1 MAKAK
6 TIKEVQKKH
15 TLSSNFQ
22 KHRMMSAYSKTPR
35 VTLTCDD
42 GITQQS
48 HADTCNV
55 NTILATYMQTGS
67 LPSIDPDAYYGDL
80 SDFDYQSLQIQIA
93 NAHSLFEE
101 LPDSVKKRF
110 NNEPHRFLNF
120 VQDESNY
127 DELTKMGLINT
138 PPDDKAS
145 LDAATTVAEVEEIPR
160 DEPASD
166 EADRVVT

>member
-22 KHRMMSAYSKTPR
+22 
-35 VTLTCDD
+35 
-42 GITQQS
+42 
-48 HADTCNV
+48 
-55 NTILATYMQTGS
+55 
-67 LPSIDPDAYYGDL
+67 
-80 SDFDYQSLQIQIA
+80 
-93 NAHSLFEE
+93 
-101 LPDSVKKRF
+101 DSVKKRF